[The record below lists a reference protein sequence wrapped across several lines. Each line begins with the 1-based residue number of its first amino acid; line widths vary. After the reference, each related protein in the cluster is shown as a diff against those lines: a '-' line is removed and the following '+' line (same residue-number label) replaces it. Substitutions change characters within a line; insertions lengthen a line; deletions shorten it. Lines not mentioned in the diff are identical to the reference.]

1 MKKKNTVAINFISL
15 KYKNKISIYF
25 IMGIFD
31 ELFPEYELSTDEEDY
46 DPYDTTGK
54 YGQYGTCNRG
64 VNYSS
69 TGWCCMDCERD
80 RMRRRKQYN
89 QIRNDCMKNGNF
101 NFSCSYDINNTKFF
115 DSDNCFND
123 FRYVFVDEDP
133 ILEIENDWKIL
144 GLVPPKTKEQIK
156 KKYRKLCLKHHPD
169 KGGNSQDFIKITDSY
184 NTLCSV
190 C

>member
-89 QIRNDCMKNGNF
+89 KIRNDCMKNGNF

>member
-1 MKKKNTVAINFISL
+1 
-15 KYKNKISIYF
+15 
-25 IMGIFD
+25 MGIFD
-31 ELFPEYELSTDEEDY
+31 ELFPEYELSSDEDDY

-54 YGQYGTCNRG
+54 YGQYGTCHKG
-64 VNYSS
+64 VNFSS
-69 TGWCCMDCERD
+69 TGWCCIPCERD

-89 QIRNDCMKNGNF
+89 QMKNNCLKNGDF
-101 NFSCSYDINNTKFF
+101 NFSCSYNLNNTRFF

-123 FRYVFVDEDP
+123 FRYVCVDEDP
-133 ILEIENDWKIL
+133 ILEIDNDWKIL
-144 GLVPPKTKEQIK
+144 GLVPPKTKEELK